1 MEMLYF
7 SNATEEN
14 KSVVTYLL
22 PFFFKIFVFVFA
34 FIVLHSSTQTI
45 GGMEGERQKSQLQ
58 AVQLAGKKNR
68 VGNSRLNWRNK

>member
-22 PFFFKIFVFVFA
+22 PFFFKIFVFA

-45 GGMEGERQKSQLQ
+45 GGMEGERQKCQLQ